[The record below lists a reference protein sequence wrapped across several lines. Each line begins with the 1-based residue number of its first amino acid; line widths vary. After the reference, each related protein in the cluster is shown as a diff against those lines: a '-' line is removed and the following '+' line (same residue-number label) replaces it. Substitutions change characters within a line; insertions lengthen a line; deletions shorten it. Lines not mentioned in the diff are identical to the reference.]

1 MPKEIKSA
9 AEILG
14 DTPPEGQA
22 PEVAS
27 APPPAPEPALVPE
40 AAPAAPSGF
49 ETPPPAEEE
58 PATAAQV
65 LTASG
70 SLAQAAPPPSAPA
83 PTIAREFVQPA
94 KPETLP
100 PVDPTIVEAPKAAP
114 APAEKTQWNFV
125 KNIHPG
131 ETIVFEDKTTYV
143 LRAGLTIVRDPVLAK
158 KILAVASRY
167 NIVEQ

>member
-14 DTPPEGQA
+14 DVAPESAA

-27 APPPAPEPALVPE
+27 APPPAPEPDMVPE
-40 AAPAAPSGF
+40 AAPAAPAGF
-49 ETPPPAEEE
+49 EAPPPPVEE
-58 PATAAQV
+58 PESAAQV

-70 SLAQAAPPPSAPA
+70 SLAQSAPPPSAPA
-83 PTIAREFVQPA
+83 PTIAREYVQPA
-94 KPETLP
+94 KPETTTP
-100 PVDPTIVEAPKAAP
+100 SEPTVVEAP
-114 APAEKTQWNFV
+114 APAVAPGVKTQWNFV

-131 ETIVFEDKTTYV
+131 ETLVFEDKTTYV
-143 LRAGLTIVRDPVLAK
+143 MRGGLTIVRDTALAK
-158 KILAVASRY
+158 KILAVAARY